1 MTSSRI
7 LALVLLVVGLILLFF
22 AYQSSQS
29 VGDQLTEA
37 VTGRF
42 TDSTTWFLILGAAST
57 VAGVGLLLFGRS
69 ASTALRRPL
78 ILHLTL

>member
-1 MTSSRI
+1 MPTNKI

-29 VGDQLTEA
+29 VGDQVTEA

-42 TDSTTWFLILGAAST
+42 TDATTWYLILGAAST
-57 VAGVGLLLFGRS
+57 VSGIGMLFFNKS
-69 ASTALRRPL
+69 
-78 ILHLTL
+78 

>member
-1 MTSSRI
+1 MVNNKI
-7 LALVLLVVGLILLFF
+7 LALVLLVVGVILLFF

-29 VGDQLTEA
+29 LGDQVTEA

-42 TDSTTWFLILGAAST
+42 TDSTIWFLIVGAASV

-69 ASTALRRPL
+69 ASS
-78 ILHLTL
+78 